1 MDEIKKLLGKDN
13 LIIGSETV
21 LKAVKSGQ
29 LKKVYLASNAG
40 EELTKDLD
48 YYSKLS
54 GFEIVN
60 LKMTNEELGV
70 LCKKPFSVQV
80 LGVK

>member
-13 LIIGSETV
+13 LIIGMERTV
-21 LKAVKSGQ
+21 KAIKSGE
-29 LKKVYLASNAG
+29 LKKVFLASNAS
-40 EELTKDLD
+40 ESLKKDVD

-54 GFEIVN
+54 GFEVVN
-60 LKMTNEELGV
+60 LKINNEDLGV